1 MLDYLGIFKEFN
13 AKKIKYIV
21 VGGLAVNF
29 YGIPRMTYDIDI
41 LLKLDD
47 KNVQI
52 FLGLMKKWGFKP
64 KVPVNMMDFAD
75 QEKRKDWIVNKNM
88 KAFNFVNS
96 QWGVSEIDII
106 LDSPVSY
113 EKAIINIK
121 DVDLKGIS
129 VPTLSIKDLIKMKQ
143 ISNRQQDI
151 SDIAHLKRINN
162 G

>member
-13 AKKIKYIV
+13 AKKIKYLV

-41 LLKLDD
+41 LLSLDD
-47 KNVQI
+47 ENVHA
-52 FLGLMKKWGFKP
+52 FLGLMKKWDFKP
-64 KVPVNMMDFAD
+64 KAPVNMTDFAD
-75 QEKRKDWIVNKNM
+75 QVKRKDWIANKNM
-88 KAFNFVNS
+88 KAFNFVNP

-106 LDSPVSY
+106 LDSPISY
-113 EKAIINIK
+113 EKAITNVK
-121 DVDLKGIS
+121 DVDLKGVL
-129 VPTLSIKDLIKMKQ
+129 VPTISIKDLIKMKQ

-151 SDIAHLKRINN
+151 SDISHLTRIKN

>member
-1 MLDYLGIFKEFN
+1 MIDYLGIFKEFN
-13 AKKIKYIV
+13 AKKIKYMV

-41 LLKLDD
+41 LLCLNDE
-47 KNVQI
+47 NVHT
-52 FLGLMKKWGFKP
+52 FLGLMKKWDFKP
-64 KVPVNMMDFAD
+64 KAPVNIMDFAD
-75 QEKRKDWIVNKNM
+75 QEKRKDWLTNKNM
-88 KAFNFVNS
+88 KAFNFVNP

-113 EKAIINIK
+113 EEAIISVK
-121 DVDLKGIS
+121 GVDLKGII
-129 VPTLSIKDLIKMKQ
+129 VPTISIKDLIKMKQ

-151 SDIAHLKRINN
+151 SDICHLTRIKN